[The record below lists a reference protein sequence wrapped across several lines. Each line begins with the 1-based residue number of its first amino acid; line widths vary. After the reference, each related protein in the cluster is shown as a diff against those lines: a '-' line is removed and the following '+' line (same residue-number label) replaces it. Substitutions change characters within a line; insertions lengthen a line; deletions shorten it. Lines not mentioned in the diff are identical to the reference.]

1 VLKAFASA
9 EYPKCIAKSGYYAKH
24 GSTRLPTD
32 VRLPYVDET
41 AGSDFHFATCVND
54 VNDVGFVN
62 RAPGHASYFTI
73 FKADPHGG
81 SAKNHPQNDGEG
93 VSFLNFT
100 NHTFTNMTSYSNCTL
115 EEVAV
120 STTTS
125 TNCSQKYNV
134 GFGFSQAHQA
144 HPNCTL
150 SHTIAAERCA
160 AVDGTASTSRRLL
173 LELRELSNKW
183 GFSGNHTNIT
193 NLHGNSH
200 GKFDSVGTTA
210 CT

>member
-1 VLKAFASA
+1 
-9 EYPKCIAKSGYYAKH
+9 
-24 GSTRLPTD
+24 LPD
-32 VRLPYVDET
+32 DLRLPYVKNSGTNGAYDP
-41 AGSDFHFATCVND
+41 ASFHFDTCVND

-81 SAKNHPQNDGEG
+81 SAKNHPANDGEG
-93 VSFLNFT
+93 VSYFNFT
-100 NHTFTNMTSYSNCTL
+100 NHTFTNMTTYSNCTL

-134 GFGFSQAHQA
+134 GFGFSQAHLA
-144 HPNCTL
+144 HPNCTKT
-150 SHTIAAERCA
+150 HTIAAQRCA